1 MRRLLFLFLFSLSFL
16 SAAARHIVGRV
27 VDGKNH
33 EDLAGAVVELL
44 NPRDSSVIK
53 STTTTERQIFG
64 WKVFVYQFD
73 VDNDSTY
80 LLRCSS
86 LGYKTAYRRVT
97 VRMANRVNEQQIDDI
112 ALQPDV
118 HTLSEVVVKA
128 TKIKMVMRGDTLV
141 YDASALNLS
150 EGSMLDALIRQ
161 MPGTTLDNGVI
172 KVNGR
177 AVSSLLIDGR
187 DFFKG
192 DMKKALENLPAFTV
206 DKVKAYDK
214 QGQESRLMG
223 RDMGDKSYVLDVT
236 LKREY
241 KHGLM
246 ANADVA
252 GGTNNRYAARLF
264 SMYYTPKE
272 RLTLTG
278 SANNVG
284 DTSVPGESGSISS
297 APDAGGGL
305 TSVRN
310 LGVEYRRDG
319 KTEDN
324 FFTTSLSYASDDND
338 TRTRTTAQTF
348 LSGGDTYRL
357 DRNATHNVSRQ
368 WSADASFGLTPTH
381 QMLGGTLSGAYSRN
395 HGNENGRSGLFGSK
409 PDGDAILD
417 SLFMPDAGARLLK
430 HAINRVKNDNQF
442 HGNSYNA
449 SLSLYD
455 RLRLGNNGTDELSFN
470 GSFDYGKTTND
481 RFAMNRIDYLGTEDR
496 QDHRYQYSQTPDRH
510 LNMEA
515 SALYAC
521 LLVDDTVG
529 LNSLY
534 LRPSYSIRQSY
545 DNTRYNLYR
554 IDQVEGYREQDYTL
568 GMLPSERQALLAA
581 LDNSNSYR
589 STMHTTQQTAE
600 TSLYFSHG
608 DGTAKPQ
615 LSFSAR
621 LPLEWKREHL
631 GYFRNKDYEKE
642 RHTMFFNPTVD
653 LRYQFN
659 DSTGTRYVECAYS
672 TSQRVPELSTLL
684 DIRDDANPL
693 NVMLGNPNLKK
704 ARSHNVNLSAAL
716 FRLATQRMM
725 NFSLGFHTTHNALA
739 SAVVYDKQTGV
750 TTTQQTNVNGNWS
763 VSAGTGFSTP
773 LDKATRWRLQND
785 LFANFNNSVDLTTV
799 EGVDNQRSKVRSW
812 EVNDQ
817 LQLNYQLDTRL
828 NAFAEC
834 SVAYH
839 NANSRRRDFQAVDAW
854 DCNLRLGT
862 NVTMPWGLKLST
874 DITDYRRMGYNDE
887 QMNRSELVWNA
898 RLSKK
903 LMHDRL
909 TFMLDAYD
917 ILGNLNSTTLVL
929 NEQGR
934 TETWTNSIPRYLM
947 LHVAYK
953 LTLGMAASKKDHV
966 WEGGDL

>member
-1 MRRLLFLFLFSLSFL
+1 MRRLLFFLLFSLSFL

-27 VDGKNH
+27 VDGKTH

-53 STTTTERQIFG
+53 STTTTERQVFG

-86 LGYKTAYRRVT
+86 LGYQTAYRCVT

-128 TKIKMVMRGDTLV
+128 TKIRMVMRGDTLV

-177 AVSSLLIDGR
+177 TVSSLLIDGR

-241 KHGLM
+241 KHGLL

-297 APDAGGGL
+297 VPDAGGGL
-305 TSVRN
+305 ASVRN
-310 LGVEYRRDG
+310 LGAEYRRDG
-319 KTEDN
+319 KTEDAY
-324 FFTTSLSYASDDND
+324 FDTSLSYASDDNE
-338 TRTRTTAQTF
+338 TRTRTTEQTF
-348 LSGGDTYRL
+348 LTGGDIYQI
-357 DRNATHNVSRQ
+357 DRNTTRNVSRQ
-368 WSADASFGLTPTH
+368 WSADASFGLTPIH
-381 QMLGGTLSGAYSRN
+381 QMLGGTFSGAYSRN
-395 HGNENGRSGLFGSK
+395 HGNGNGRSGLFGSK

-417 SLFMPDAGARLLK
+417 SLFMLDASARLLK

-455 RLRLGNNGTDELSFN
+455 RVRLGSSGNDELSFN
-470 GSFDYGKTTND
+470 GNFDYGKTTND
-481 RFAMNRIDYLGTEDR
+481 RFAMNRIDYLGTENR
-496 QDHRYQYSQTPDRH
+496 QDHRYQYSQTPDHH
-510 LNMEA
+510 LNMEG

-521 LLVDDTVG
+521 QLVNDTVG

-534 LRPSYSIRQSY
+534 LRPSYTIRQSY

-568 GMLPSERQALLAA
+568 GMLPSERHALLAA
-581 LDNSNSYR
+581 IDNSNSYR
-589 STMHTTQQTAE
+589 SSIHTTQQTAE
-600 TSLYFSHG
+600 ASLYFTHG

-615 LSFSAR
+615 ITLSAR
-621 LPLEWKREHL
+621 LPLEWKRERL
-631 GYFRNKDYEKE
+631 TYFRNKDYEKE
-642 RHTMFFNPTVD
+642 RHNTFFNPMVD
-653 LRYQFN
+653 FRYQFN
-659 DSTGTRYVECAYS
+659 DSTGTRFVECSYS
-672 TSQRVPELSTLL
+672 TSQSVPELSTLL

-693 NVMLGNPNLKK
+693 DVMLGNPNLKK
-704 ARSHNVNLSAAL
+704 ARSHNVSLSASL

-725 NFSLGFHTTHNALA
+725 NFMLGFRSTHNALA

-763 VSAGTGFSTP
+763 ASAGMSFSTP
-773 LDKATRWRLQND
+773 LDKATRWRMQND
-785 LFANFNNSVDLTTV
+785 LSANFNNSVDLTTV
-799 EGVDNQRSKVRSW
+799 EGSDNSRSTVRSW
-812 EVNDQ
+812 ELNNQ
-817 LQLNYQLDTRL
+817 LELDYQLDTRL
-828 NAFAEC
+828 HAFAEC
-834 SVAYH
+834 RVAYH
-839 NANSRRRDFQAVDAW
+839 NANSRRCDFQTVNAW
-854 DCNLRLGT
+854 DCNLRLGA
-862 NVTMPWGLKLST
+862 NITMPWGIDLSS

-903 LMHDRL
+903 LVHDRL

-947 LHVAYK
+947 LHVVYR
-953 LTLGMAASKKDHV
+953 LTLGMAASKKDNV
-966 WEGGDL
+966 LDGGEL